1 MTKPSRLELPPGV
14 QLVYLAEGGANVIF
28 QFVSTPANSRKRN
41 SNQFACPVQ
50 PSQLDHSNL
59 PPELRGKLLRLRKDT
74 PSASPYQETA
84 RNFDKIIRPLFS
96 PQELVDQSLV
106 HLPKGLLQRCNE
118 QLQVLEVNDRRPAK
132 RHGVYLAI
140 TEPYGLLVTD
150 MTARGDP
157 ATVVAE
163 LKPKWL
169 LQSPSAPPNA
179 RKCRT
184 CALRDMKNHESTA
197 LGGLKSR
204 MFCPL
209 DLVSDKFENVL
220 RATSLLRDC
229 QDRLRL
235 ARLLVRNNT
244 LLKLQSHQNA
254 LQDVGLYGPSSQSRE
269 KSLAMTLRDCTM
281 FIKVRNVSRTHS

>member
-1 MTKPSRLELPPGV
+1 
-14 QLVYLAEGGANVIF
+14 
-28 QFVSTPANSRKRN
+28 
-41 SNQFACPVQ
+41 
-50 PSQLDHSNL
+50 
-59 PPELRGKLLRLRKDT
+59 
-74 PSASPYQETA
+74 
-84 RNFDKIIRPLFS
+84 
-96 PQELVDQSLV
+96 
-106 HLPKGLLQRCNE
+106 
-118 QLQVLEVNDRRPAK
+118 
-132 RHGVYLAI
+132 
-140 TEPYGLLVTD
+140 
-150 MTARGDP
+150 
-157 ATVVAE
+157 
-163 LKPKWL
+163 
-169 LQSPSAPPNA
+169 
-179 RKCRT
+179 
-184 CALRDMKNHESTA
+184 MKNHESTA